1 MSDDGK
7 PRIRVKPAQTPVR
20 GVAWSD
26 DQRAEVGAELRR
38 IERQRTSAVMD
49 VPRELPPEYDPIEM
63 TGPSDLVMADPVARE
78 IWQHVDNLFWRAAQ
92 SGRKTAD
99 HVLDIKAS
107 HGGVAIDNLRNDVDS
122 LKRVVKW
129 LIGLLI
135 AAVTAAAGSLI
146 TVGRELYDRGAH
158 EGGDAVRLEHVER
171 ALDRMREDMR
181 TEIERVVGRHSSL
194 LPSESS
200 DSKSATALTASKG
213 IDP

>member
-7 PRIRVKPAQTPVR
+7 PRIRVQPARTPVR

-26 DQRAEVGAELRR
+26 DRRAEVGAELRR
-38 IERQRTSAVMD
+38 IERQRSSPD
-49 VPRELPPEYDPIEM
+49 IELPPDRPDHDPLEM
-63 TGPSDLVMADPVARE
+63 TGPSDLIMADPVARE
-78 IWQHVDNLFWRAAQ
+78 IWQHIDNVFWRVNQ

-99 HVLDIKAS
+99 HVLEVKAS
-107 HGGVAIDNLRNDVDS
+107 HGGVAIEQLRNDVDA
-122 LKRVVKW
+122 LKRVVRW

-135 AAVTAAAGSLI
+135 AAMTAAAGSLI

-181 TEIERVVGRHSSL
+181 TEIERVGRHSSL

-200 DSKSATALTASKG
+200 DSKAATALTASKG